1 MDGLWYNPFDGQTG
15 NSQQVLDL
23 VRERVPRDGES
34 TQAFDPRPG
43 VQMAQSASDYP
54 IVDLYQLRCGEGCR
68 TAKYFKFDS

>member
-1 MDGLWYNPFDGQTG
+1 MTHPPRFPRTTPPQ
-15 NSQQVLDL
+15 S
-23 VRERVPRDGES
+23 RDGES